1 MEIHMRKILGAIAM
15 GLLVSAVSQAQA
27 QDASQLAQSK
37 GCMSCHA
44 VDQVKLG
51 PSFKNVAAKYKGH
64 ADAAGNLVA
73 ELRDGKGHMKSSATE
88 AELQQLIAFVLA
100 VQ

>member
-1 MEIHMRKILGAIAM
+1 MTKFGGAVVL
-15 GLLVSAVSQAQA
+15 GLLASAISHAQA
-27 QDASQLAQSK
+27 QDAGQLAQSK

-44 VDQVKLG
+44 VDQTKMG
-51 PSFKNVAAKYKGH
+51 PSFKSLAAKYKGQ

-100 VQ
+100 AQ